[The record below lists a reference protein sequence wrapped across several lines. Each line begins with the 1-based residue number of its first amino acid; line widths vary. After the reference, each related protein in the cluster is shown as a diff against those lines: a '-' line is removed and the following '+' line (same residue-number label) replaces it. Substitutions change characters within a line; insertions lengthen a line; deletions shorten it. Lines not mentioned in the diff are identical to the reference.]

1 MNTDQFMLLIS
12 MSVLALTASTGKR
25 QSCPVHTMT
34 TTSLKLSYT
43 VQSALGLIFLK

>member
-25 QSCPVHTMT
+25 QSCP
-34 TTSLKLSYT
+34 
-43 VQSALGLIFLK
+43 SAHHDNNFIKTLLHSAICKF